1 MRGVRG
7 MSSPIAH
14 SICLIHSE
22 RSAVAR
28 CPSCREFFC
37 GECITEHSGK
47 LICAACLGKGAAE
60 RYAGKKKRHAFRP
73 AMLLQFLLA
82 LIFCWALYYFAGQF
96 LNDIPDEFHDG
107 TIWE

>member
-1 MRGVRG
+1 
-7 MSSPIAH
+7 MSSPIAK
-14 SICLIHSE
+14 SICLIHPD

-47 LICAACLGKGAAE
+47 LICAACLAKGSAE
-60 RYAGKKKRHAFRP
+60 RQVERKKRSALHP
-73 AMLLQFLLA
+73 AAAMQLVIALLL
-82 LIFCWALYYFAGQF
+82 CWALYYFAGQF
-96 LNDIPDEFHDG
+96 LSEIPDEFHDG

>member
-1 MRGVRG
+1 
-7 MSSPIAH
+7 MSSPIAK
-14 SICLIHSE
+14 SICLIHPE

-47 LICAACLGKGAAE
+47 LICAACLAKGSVE
-60 RYAGKKKRHAFRP
+60 RQVVKKKRPAFRP
-73 AMLLQFLLA
+73 AAAVQFLLA
-82 LIFCWALYYFAGQF
+82 IALCWALYYFAGQF